1 MMISRQRAFILAFN
15 VATLLL
21 MIAYVTEFLTKNR
34 FAVPNAIAEVFL
46 LVLVFYAGD
55 KELHR
60 WHHHKKGSN
69 RRGELFV
76 LAWVVLGITM
86 YVLESV
92 GGGVLGFTV
101 PGDLGLVVWSVI
113 VIFVITEYLKAE
125 FHRGK

>member
-1 MMISRQRAFILAFN
+1 MMISRQRVFILAFN

-21 MIAYVTEFLTKNR
+21 MIAYVIEFLTKNR
-34 FAVPNAIAEVFL
+34 FTVPNAIAEVFL

-60 WHHHKKGSN
+60 WHHHKKGPN

-76 LAWVVLGITM
+76 LAWIILGITM
-86 YVLESV
+86 YVLESL
-92 GGGVLGFTV
+92 GGGLGFMV
-101 PGDLGLVVWSVI
+101 PKDLGLVVWSVI